1 MIGSLLRLAMDADLY
16 DQLNTT
22 VTSPAQQHTQAGATS
37 APAQQHLVDA
47 SDTPDSEG
55 TPSAPRQRTA
65 STSLPQEI
73 DQVVHAIA
81 ASPWAARLGS
91 LVGNVRKQV
100 QPHTYLPLSCRAK
113 VSLRRPKRGQQR
125 SLITFDPESLRLQ
138 LPSCLLLPMNHLSQK
153 RPIPDASTALE
164 MTYRRHPRG

>member
-1 MIGSLLRLAMDADLY
+1 MIGSIFRLEMDADLY

-22 VTSPAQQHTQAGATS
+22 VTSSTQQDSKS
-37 APAQQHLVDA
+37 ADSTDA
-47 SDTPDSEG
+47 SEHHAVDGKDIPEPHNTNS
-55 TPSAPRQRTA
+55 TRRQRTA

-100 QPHTYLPLSCRAK
+100 DPVLV
-113 VSLRRPKRGQQR
+113 VSR
-125 SLITFDPESLRLQ
+125 
-138 LPSCLLLPMNHLSQK
+138 
-153 RPIPDASTALE
+153 
-164 MTYRRHPRG
+164 

>member
-1 MIGSLLRLAMDADLY
+1 MDADLF

-22 VTSPAQQHTQAGATS
+22 VTSSQQDAQPAYSTDASPQHAVDGKDIPEAHSATS
-37 APAQQHLVDA
+37 
-47 SDTPDSEG
+47 TR
-55 TPSAPRQRTA
+55 RQRTA

-100 QPHTYLPLSCRAK
+100 
-113 VSLRRPKRGQQR
+113 
-125 SLITFDPESLRLQ
+125 DPELAVSR
-138 LPSCLLLPMNHLSQK
+138 
-153 RPIPDASTALE
+153 
-164 MTYRRHPRG
+164 

>member
-1 MIGSLLRLAMDADLY
+1 MDADLY

-22 VTSPAQQHTQAGATS
+22 VTSPLLQDTQPGRGSAASQQQA
-37 APAQQHLVDA
+37 VDDKDVP
-47 SDTPDSEG
+47 DTGGS
-55 TPSAPRQRTA
+55 PSTRRQRTA

-100 QPHTYLPLSCRAK
+100 NPYLAFAD
-113 VSLRRPKRGQQR
+113 VAG
-125 SLITFDPESLRLQ
+125 
-138 LPSCLLLPMNHLSQK
+138 
-153 RPIPDASTALE
+153 
-164 MTYRRHPRG
+164 

>member
-1 MIGSLLRLAMDADLY
+1 MDADLY

-22 VTSPAQQHTQAGATS
+22 VTSPSLQETQAASGS
-37 APAQQHLVDA
+37 AASQQQAVDDKDVP
-47 SDTPDSEG
+47 DTQGS
-55 TPSAPRQRTA
+55 PSTRRQRTA

-100 QPHTYLPLSCRAK
+100 DPHLAFADVAGRKC
-113 VSLRRPKRGQQR
+113 
-125 SLITFDPESLRLQ
+125 F
-138 LPSCLLLPMNHLSQK
+138 
-153 RPIPDASTALE
+153 
-164 MTYRRHPRG
+164 